1 MTHSPIKGR
10 PKRLFVLDYGLFSVH
25 ANGRIIGLVGFL
37 IQTDAGE
44 NILVDT
50 GFPAKYVTDVAQASA
65 EDGLGSFGRV
75 LHLGPEN
82 LPAGQ
87 LALLG
92 LTPADIDLLI
102 LTHSHID
109 HVGGI
114 ADFPGAPILL
124 SSVEHALERPLYFGK
139 ARPMAWPDRTYLPID
154 GDTELALGLRVLLAP
169 GHVAGQ
175 LALILTLPET
185 GRVLIT
191 SDAISR
197 PAEIHERFDTADDPE
212 AACATAARLMA
223 MVACDDVR
231 DQKEAYRTDL
241 TDARIPASSEP
252 VTASEVGP
260 RRQHANGESRLDR
273 TSRTAAQDAFVI
285 YGHCPDQW
293 PHLRKAPQH
302 YG

>member
-1 MTHSPIKGR
+1 MKHSPIKGR
-10 PKRLFVLDYGLFSVH
+10 PQRLFVLDYGLFTVH

-50 GFPAKYVTDVAQASA
+50 GFPAKYVADAAVASA

-87 LALLG
+87 LARLG
-92 LTPADIDLLI
+92 LTPADIDLVI

-124 SSVEHALERPLYFGK
+124 STAEHALERPLYFGK
-139 ARPMAWPDRTYLPID
+139 VRGVEWPDRTYLPITK
-154 GDTELALGLRVLLAP
+154 DTEIAPGLTVLSAP
-169 GHVAGQ
+169 GHVPGQ
-175 LALILTLPET
+175 LALLLRLPQT
-185 GRVLIT
+185 GPVLIT
-191 SDAISR
+191 GDAISR
-197 PAEIHERFDTADDPE
+197 PAEVLERFDTADNPE

-223 MVACDDVR
+223 
-231 DQKEAYRTDL
+231 L
-241 TDARIPASSEP
+241 SARE
-252 VTASEVGP
+252 G
-260 RRQHANGESRLDR
+260 
-273 TSRTAAQDAFVI
+273 AFVI

-293 PHLRKAPQH
+293 PNLKKAPEG